1 MGKLTKQQLNAFY
14 TKHEINYKNIPT
26 FNNAL
31 LNAERLNTLL
41 DDTINELQP
50 MHVYAAAN
58 TNPNI
63 LGHSAAMRAKDADEF
78 LKSMKQ
84 EIDRLIEY
92 DIFDVVD
99 INTIPK
105 NTKILRAIWSHR
117 RKLHQVVKY
126 INTNH
131 EY

>member
-1 MGKLTKQQLNAFY
+1 MKDSINNITRRITRSQHNYKRKSPRLNTKYSNQQLNAFY
-14 TKHEINYKNIPT
+14 AKYEINYKNILS
-26 FNNAL
+26 FKNAL

-50 MHVYAAAN
+50 MYAYAAATN

-84 EIDRLIEY
+84 EIDRLIE
-92 DIFDVVD
+92 
-99 INTIPK
+99 
-105 NTKILRAIWSHR
+105 
-117 RKLHQVVKY
+117 
-126 INTNH
+126 
-131 EY
+131 